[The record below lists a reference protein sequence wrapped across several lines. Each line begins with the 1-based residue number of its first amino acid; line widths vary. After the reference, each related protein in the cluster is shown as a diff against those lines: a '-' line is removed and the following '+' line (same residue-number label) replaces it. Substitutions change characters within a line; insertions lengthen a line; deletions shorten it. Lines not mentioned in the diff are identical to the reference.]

1 MLRLLL
7 PSEDDGLTVD
17 KNSLAKF
24 ISFEK
29 WVQFKIPVHKTH
41 SGVVIFDQGLYF
53 GWGRNFGLFPN
64 GEDAWRSLHGASAGI
79 AVQEIMRRYPR
90 YP

>member
-7 PSEDDGLTVD
+7 PSDYDGLTVD
-17 KNSLAKF
+17 NNYLAKYS
-24 ISFEK
+24 SFKK
-29 WVQFKIPVHKTH
+29 WAQVKIPVHKKH
-41 SGVVIFDQGLYF
+41 SGAVIFDQGLYF
-53 GWGRNFGLFPN
+53 GWGRNFGTFTN
-64 GEDAWRSLHGASAGI
+64 GKDDWVSLHGPSAGI